1 MQNTNQSKPDQ
12 RNSSHEKCLSDMV
25 RRALEN
31 VNNFYAVKFLS
42 ACRSVKKPTK
52 PNLIKKLLILK
63 VSVSFSCRP
72 KIGYNVVALGEG
84 GEIEEQMFNLV
95 QMFNR
100 ILMLKF
106 STKAPLLPNACWR

>member
-1 MQNTNQSKPDQ
+1 MNNFGLF
-12 RNSSHEKCLSDMV
+12 C
-25 RRALEN
+25 RALEKN
-31 VNNFYAVKFLS
+31 GSFGFFERWLV
-42 ACRSVKKPTK
+42 CRKKPNVPFAGRLFT
-52 PNLIKKLLILK
+52 L
-63 VSVSFSCRP
+63 SD
-72 KIGYNVVALGEG
+72 NVVALGEG